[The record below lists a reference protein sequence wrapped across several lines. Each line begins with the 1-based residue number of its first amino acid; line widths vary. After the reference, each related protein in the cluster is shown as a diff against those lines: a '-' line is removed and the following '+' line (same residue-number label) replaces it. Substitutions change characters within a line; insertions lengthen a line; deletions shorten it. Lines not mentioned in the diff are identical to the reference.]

1 MQVVVKKPPIKLEG
15 EITPNLIDFLKNE
28 FGPNEIVEVVD
39 QKDEELID
47 VTGSEWYRNIKKSIS
62 PGDTLRFY
70 REMRGLTQAELG
82 VRIGRFS
89 RQYISNL
96 ENGHRPISK
105 AVAIR
110 LAELFEVSVDRFI

>member
-1 MQVVVKKPPIKLEG
+1 MQVVVKKPLIKLEG
-15 EITPNLIDFLKNE
+15 DITPNLINFLKAE
-28 FGPNEIVEVVD
+28 FGPIEIVEVVD
-39 QKDEELID
+39 RNDDELIE
-47 VTGSEWYRNIKKSIS
+47 VTESEWYRNIKKTIS
-62 PGDTLRFY
+62 PGETLRFY

-105 AVAIR
+105 AVAKR
-110 LAELFEVSVDRFI
+110 LAVLFEVSVERFI

>member
-1 MQVVVKKPPIKLEG
+1 MQVVVKKPLIKLEG
-15 EITPNLIDFLKNE
+15 DITPNLINFLKAE
-28 FGPNEIVEVVD
+28 FGPIEIVEVVD
-39 QKDEELID
+39 RNDDELIE
-47 VTGSEWYRNIKKSIS
+47 VTESEWYRNIKKTIS
-62 PGDTLRFY
+62 PGETLRFY

-96 ENGHRPISK
+96 ENGHRSISK

-110 LAELFEVSVDRFI
+110 LA

>member
-15 EITPNLIDFLKNE
+15 EITSNLIAYLTAE
-28 FGPNEIVEVVD
+28 FGDIEVVED
-39 QKDEELID
+39 DDEFID
-47 VTGSEWYRNIKKSIS
+47 VTKSEWYQNIKQSIS

-70 REMRGLTQAELG
+70 REMRGFTQAELG
-82 VRIGRFS
+82 ERIGRFS

-105 AVAIR
+105 TVAKR
-110 LAELFEVSVDRFI
+110 LSALFEISVSRFI